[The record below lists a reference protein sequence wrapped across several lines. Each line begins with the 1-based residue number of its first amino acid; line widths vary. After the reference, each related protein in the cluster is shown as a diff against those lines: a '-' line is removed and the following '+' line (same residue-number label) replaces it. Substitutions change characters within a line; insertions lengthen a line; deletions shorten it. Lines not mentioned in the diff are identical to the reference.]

1 MEEGRQLTKERAG
14 KIRKANRVQKIRAS
28 EDGVSQSRR
37 GGAVCP
43 VVAVSLQVTWGPAAQ
58 GPASGLGFWVISL
71 SISHPPAALSF
82 MKLLKRFFLPAC
94 ACPVSEP
101 FGGLLSSELI
111 QNYPVKGWKQFVS

>member
-58 GPASGLGFWVISL
+58 GPASGLELLGYLSQYLPPTRCLVIYEIAQEMLSTSL
-71 SISHPPAALSF
+71 
-82 MKLLKRFFLPAC
+82 C
-94 ACPVSEP
+94 
-101 FGGLLSSELI
+101 LSSL
-111 QNYPVKGWKQFVS
+111 